1 MFDEFQEIIS
11 AIGKVKRVRISSELL
26 EKLLPNF
33 YHGFLMLIEDLSEK
47 YNNKDIL
54 SLKNH
59 FNCILEIQKDLDDEV
74 LIVRIPM
81 LERALNDQEVYLSE
95 YIDRLT
101 YEEKESLK
109 KLGFL

>member
-11 AIGKVKRVRISSELL
+11 GIEKAKRVRISSESL

-33 YHGFLMLIEDLSEK
+33 YHGFLMLIDDLSDE

-59 FNCILEIQKDLDDEV
+59 FNCIIEIQKDLDDEV

-81 LERALNDQEVYLSE
+81 LERVFNDRETHLSE
-95 YIDRLT
+95 YIERL
-101 YEEKESLK
+101 YPEEKEALE
-109 KLGFL
+109 KLGLI